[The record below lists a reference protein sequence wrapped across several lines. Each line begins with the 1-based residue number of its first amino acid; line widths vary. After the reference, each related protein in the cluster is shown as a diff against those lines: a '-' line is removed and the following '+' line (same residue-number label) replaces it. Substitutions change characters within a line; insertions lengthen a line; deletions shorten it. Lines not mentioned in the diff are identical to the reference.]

1 MQFKPMNRHLL
12 IELLSEEPE
21 PSEQDDL
28 GIVLPETYKP
38 KQEQYAAVRLLAC
51 ANDCNSVGDLRKDA
65 TLLVEAS
72 MINEI
77 QFKDEVYQVIL
88 ENYVI
93 GGIRDQ
99 LIL

>member
-1 MQFKPMNRHLL
+1 MQFKPINRHIL
-12 IELLSEEPE
+12 IEFLSEEAE
-21 PSEQDDL
+21 TSEEQDDL

-51 ANDCNSVGDLRKDA
+51 ASDCNSVGDLIEDA

-77 QFKDEVYQVIL
+77 QFKGESYQVIL

-93 GGIRDQ
+93 GRIRD
-99 LIL
+99 

>member
-12 IELLSEEPE
+12 IEFLDEEASPPE
-21 PSEQDDL
+21 EDDL

-38 KQEQYAAVRLLAC
+38 KQEQYVAVRLLAC
-51 ANDCNSVGDLRKDA
+51 ASDCNNVGDLSSDA

-72 MINEI
+72 MISEI
-77 QFKDEVYQVIL
+77 QFKGEAYQVIL

-93 GGIRDQ
+93 GKIRH
-99 LIL
+99 

>member
-51 ANDCNSVGDLRKDA
+51 AHVGDLRKDA

-93 GGIRDQ
+93 GGIRD
-99 LIL
+99 

>member
-12 IELLSEEPE
+12 IEFLNEETE
-21 PSEQDDL
+21 ASEQDDL

-38 KQEQYAAVRLLAC
+38 KQEHYAAVRLLAC
-51 ANDCNSVGDLRKDA
+51 ANDCNSVGDLKKNA
-65 TLLVEAS
+65 TLLVESS

-77 QFKDEVYQVIL
+77 RFKDETYQIIL

-93 GGIRDQ
+93 GRIRNQ

>member
-12 IELLSEEPE
+12 IEFLNEELDPPE
-21 PSEQDDL
+21 EGDL

-38 KQEQYAAVRLLAC
+38 KQEQYIAVRLLAC
-51 ANDCNSVGDLRKDA
+51 ANDCNNVGDLGNDA

-77 QFKDEVYQVIL
+77 QFKDETYQVIL

-93 GGIRDQ
+93 GKIRY
-99 LIL
+99 